1 MTERMLRRFVKTA
14 KENKARGLVIWANWT
29 LKDEYKGLLNQ
40 GSANYE
46 DIMAH
51 LADGE
56 VHSVDLKWNNLKMPG
71 YMAVPVE
78 KLSEQEF
85 FNKILDE
92 SKRFHGPITLI
103 GTCFA

>member
-1 MTERMLRRFVKTA
+1 MTERMLKRFMKTA
-14 KENKARGLVIWANWT
+14 KENKAKGLVIWANWT
-29 LKDEYKGLLNQ
+29 LKDEYKGLLSQ

-46 DIMAH
+46 DVMMH

-56 VHSVDLKWNNLKMPG
+56 VHSVNLKWNNLNMPG

-78 KLSEQEF
+78 KLSEQDF

>member
-1 MTERMLRRFVKTA
+1 MQTA

-29 LKDEYKGLLNQ
+29 LKDEYKGLLKQ
-40 GSANYE
+40 GSANY
-46 DIMAH
+46 DDVMIH

-85 FNKILDE
+85 FDEILNK
-92 SKRFHGPITLI
+92 SKKFHGPITLI